1 MAAILASTR
10 RPSPAASARGQLRA
24 SCSGYAHTGEK
35 FEPTHQAP
43 QAEGDDSDRL
53 QKRGPGCGGVLGAA
67 CRRSGWSPT
76 AHLISTI

>member
-1 MAAILASTR
+1 MAVILASTR

-43 QAEGDDSDRL
+43 QAEGD
-53 QKRGPGCGGVLGAA
+53 
-67 CRRSGWSPT
+67 
-76 AHLISTI
+76 